1 MNRYTLI
8 TGASRGIGKAIALN
22 FATKGINLILVSSKS
37 NEALAE
43 TMQEVLSYGVCCMAF
58 STDVSDY
65 SQILDLKSKL
75 ADSDITIDCVVNNA
89 GIDYFGIIQDMS
101 VNDWHHIIDVNLSS
115 IFYTSKA
122 FIPDMLGLDRG
133 CIINISSVFGSNG
146 GSCEVAYSASKGG
159 INGFTRALAKELAPS
174 HISVNAIACGA
185 IDTSMNDRLSNEE
198 KESLEDEIPV
208 GRMGK
213 TTEVADLAYSL
224 YSMNEYLTGQ
234 IITIDGGW
242 F

>member
-101 VNDWHHIIDVNLSS
+101 VDDWHHIIDVNLSS
-115 IFYTSKA
+115 IFDTSKA
-122 FIPDMLGLDRG
+122 FIPDMLR
-133 CIINISSVFGSNG
+133 
-146 GSCEVAYSASKGG
+146 
-159 INGFTRALAKELAPS
+159 
-174 HISVNAIACGA
+174 
-185 IDTSMNDRLSNEE
+185 
-198 KESLEDEIPV
+198 
-208 GRMGK
+208 
-213 TTEVADLAYSL
+213 
-224 YSMNEYLTGQ
+224 
-234 IITIDGGW
+234 
-242 F
+242 

>member
-101 VNDWHHIIDVNLSS
+101 VDDWHHIIDVNLSS

-133 CIINISSVFGSNG
+133 CIIQMGVPVKLHILHQ
-146 GSCEVAYSASKGG
+146 KG
-159 INGFTRALAKELAPS
+159 ELMVLPVLLLRS
-174 HISVNAIACGA
+174 LPLPTLV
-185 IDTSMNDRLSNEE
+185 SMLLHVVQSIH
-198 KESLEDEIPV
+198 L
-208 GRMGK
+208 
-213 TTEVADLAYSL
+213 
-224 YSMNEYLTGQ
+224 
-234 IITIDGGW
+234 
-242 F
+242 